1 MKICFVTPR
10 FPFPTRTGDR
20 HRPYRQI
27 RELSRDHS
35 ITLVSTPGDAFND
48 AALEEMRKWCA
59 RIEVVP
65 VGGLQ
70 SVLRMAWRA
79 PSTTLPLQTLYY
91 ESTVM
96 RRKLAAVLAAER
108 YDVVHVTTLRMLPYV
123 WRLASPPVVVD
134 LVDSQELGFATRRD
148 RAPIWARPLY
158 EFERRRAREYER
170 AACRRFPRL
179 IVAGAAD
186 KEDLGYDNV
195 DVLRTGAD
203 LDIFTFE
210 LNGRDSSTVI
220 MTGNMGY
227 QPNQDAAVWFVQE
240 IWPWLRRARPELR
253 FQIVGARP
261 TSAVRALA
269 RQPGVE
275 VTGPVD
281 DMPAYLRRATV
292 AVVPIR
298 CGAGIQTK
306 LLEAM
311 ASGTPAVAT
320 TAGNQGVAGVPG
332 EHLLVEDSAEGFAR
346 AALRLID
353 DPALRARLARN
364 ARRYMLEEFTW
375 ATHARRLEELY
386 AAVLAGTADG
396 RVVPAAAMMEGR
408 MERLPKGA

>member
-27 RELSRDHS
+27 RHLSRDHS
-35 ITLVSTPGDAFND
+35 VTLVSTAGDAFND
-48 AALEEMRKWCA
+48 AALDEMRKWCA

-65 VGGLQ
+65 VGGPQ
-70 SVLRMAWRA
+70 SVLRMALRA
-79 PSTTLPLQTLYY
+79 PFTTLPLQALYY
-91 ESTVM
+91 ESTVL
-96 RRKLAAVLAAER
+96 RRKLAEVLAAER
-108 YDVVHVTTLRMLPYV
+108 FDVVHATTIRMLPYV
-123 WRLASPPVVVD
+123 WPLASPPVVVD
-134 LVDSQELGFATRRD
+134 LVDSQALGIATRRD
-148 RAPIWARPLY
+148 RAPLWARPVY
-158 EFERRRAREYER
+158 DFERRRVRRYER

-186 KEDLGYDNV
+186 KEDLGHDNV
-195 DVLRTGAD
+195 EVLRTGAD
-203 LDIFTFE
+203 LDLFTFE

-227 QPNQDAAVWFVQE
+227 QPNEDAAVWFVQE
-240 IWPWLRRARPELR
+240 IWPRLRRARPELR

-275 VTGPVD
+275 VTGPVA

-320 TAGNQGVAGVPG
+320 TSGNQGVAGVPG
-332 EHLLVEDSAEGFAR
+332 EHLLVEDSAEGFAGAVLRLLDDAALR
-346 AALRLID
+346 AAL
-353 DPALRARLARN
+353 ACN
-364 ARRYMLEEFTW
+364 AHRYMREEFSWTN
-375 ATHARRLEELY
+375 HVRRLEEIY
-386 AAVLAGTADG
+386 AAVLDQVADG
-396 RVVPAAAMMEGR
+396 RVVPAAAPTQGR
-408 MERLPKGA
+408 MERLLGDA